1 VCVAGCVSRIV
12 LVPFGQNNTDKNV
25 SGNTL
30 GIIRPQ
36 KNTKKNPKKNICRVF
51 SCSTCGIL
59 QRGPTDMWSHGP
71 FLFRHLCFGPAVD
84 RHSFVFQL
92 NTQHTLAQ
100 VVDIFAAFSRV
111 GRILRHTVTGLRPA
125 ASYREFSNSL
135 CSETFATYRLL
146 DLYSFTNDVM
156 LVRIYV
162 ASSARNKKTFRPWR
176 TAPAD
181 TRAARDHQ
189 VSKFN
194 PQVGF

>member
-1 VCVAGCVSRIV
+1 MCVAGCVSRIV

-51 SCSTCGIL
+51 SCST
-59 QRGPTDMWSHGP
+59 
-71 FLFRHLCFGPAVD
+71 LCFGPAVD
-84 RHSFVFQL
+84 RHSFVYQL

-135 CSETFATYRLL
+135 CSETSATYRLL